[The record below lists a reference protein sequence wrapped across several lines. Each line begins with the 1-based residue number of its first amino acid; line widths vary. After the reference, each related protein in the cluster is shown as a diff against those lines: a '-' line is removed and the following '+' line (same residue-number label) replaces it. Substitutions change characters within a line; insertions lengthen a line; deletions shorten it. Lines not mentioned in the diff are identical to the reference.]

1 MVTGPVGVLALQGG
15 YQRHEDLLTQLGL
28 RTRKVR
34 AASHLDGCTALVL
47 PGGESTAITQLLQDD
62 TLFTALQTFAW
73 FNPVLGTCAGLI
85 LMGRVD
91 DDARVRSL
99 GLLDARIARNAYGR
113 QAQSFQCALE
123 ADLGQGREQL
133 PGLFIRAPQIVQTG
147 PGVTVLA
154 RHNGD
159 PVLIAQGH
167 HMGASFHPDL
177 TGDVRVHRR
186 WLEHAAR
193 DSATP
198 YCAGALI

>member
-15 YQRHEDLLTQLGL
+15 YLRHEDMLTQLGL

-34 AASHLDGCTALVL
+34 AASHLHGCTALVL

-62 TLFTALQTFAW
+62 ALFTALQTFARR
-73 FNPVLGTCAGLI
+73 NPVLGTCAGLI
-85 LMGRVD
+85 LMGRV

-113 QAQSFQCALE
+113 QTQSFQCALE
-123 ADLGQGREQL
+123 ADLGRGREQV

-154 RHNGD
+154 RHNGA

-167 HMGASFHPDL
+167 HMGASFHPEL
-177 TGDVRVHRR
+177 TGDLRVHRR
-186 WLEHAAR
+186 WLEQAAR
-193 DSATP
+193 DSAAP
-198 YCAGALI
+198 YCAGASI